1 MKKLIKYEI
10 IGVIAGIISIA
21 SFFLPWIYVEI
32 YLIGIQPYNGRTI
45 AAAHPTFYLLYISFL
60 ISVLV
65 MYARNNFYARE
76 IYMFSYIICSV
87 LTTIPLFDI
96 FLMNKDIKLILGY
109 AYDIGM
115 RFAYYGYGFYLPILS
130 SILFLYAAYISYKEI
145 PKRAKPIKKKEEKRD
160 VKLKE
165 EKIEK
170 QVPRSL
176 KGLIREKK
184 LLERKLTKLE
194 EKKKKIGKKKYKAL
208 KKRYEERLKKLEEN
222 IKKLSK

>member
-1 MKKLIKYEI
+1 MKKLIKYEV
-10 IGVIAGIISIA
+10 IGIIAGIISIA

-32 YLIGIQPYNGRTI
+32 YLIGIQSYNGRTI
-45 AAAHPTFYLLYISFL
+45 AVAHPTFYLLYISFL

-87 LTTIPLFDI
+87 LTAIPLFDI

-115 RFAYYGYGFYLPILS
+115 RFAYYGYGFYLSILS
-130 SILFLYAAYISYKEI
+130 SILFVYATYVSYKEI
-145 PKRAKPIKKKEEKRD
+145 PKRPKLIKKKEEKKE
-160 VKLKE
+160 VKLE
-165 EKIEK
+165 EKTEEK
-170 QVPRSL
+170 RISRSL

-184 LLERKLTKLE
+184 LLERKLMKLE

-208 KKRYEERLKKLEEN
+208 KKRYEERLKELEEN